1 MLLILCSLRTSFVS
15 LASLLSS
22 STWIHGHS
30 STQSC
35 PSKLEGGRTCIMFT
49 FNWDETLVWVIIMS
63 RRSWGFSSQML
74 VSWSPNFVSRTF
86 FCGDGPLGDL
96 ECVVGQGSSTYLG
109 YWTGVQYILP
119 WPWLLL
125 TLTWVSVHPT
135 SCAPKLT
142 FPGLEQM
149 TTVGDKLR

>member
-1 MLLILCSLRTSFVS
+1 MQRCGKLYCVGERMYGDCDEVFSCLLLVLCNLCTSFVS

-63 RRSWGFSSQML
+63 RRSWGLSSKML
-74 VSWSPNFVSRTF
+74 VSWSPNFVSRTLL
-86 FCGDGPLGDL
+86 CGDGPLGDL
-96 ECVVGQGSSTYLG
+96 DPVVGQGSSTHYPG
-109 YWTGVQYILP
+109 PGCF
-119 WPWLLL
+119 WL
-125 TLTWVSVHPT
+125 
-135 SCAPKLT
+135 
-142 FPGLEQM
+142 
-149 TTVGDKLR
+149 